1 MNPDDDLITTAEACE
16 LTGRGHSVIHAWK
29 RTLALPVAGRR
40 KSRSGL
46 MTDVFRRSD
55 VLRLHGERAIG
66 HVPRTDPTEAE
77 LDKMITE
84 QMASLPDWWAFEGR
98 KAARLNVAA
107 EVRRALG
114 ETKRRTA

>member
-1 MNPDDDLITTAEACE
+1 MNDDDLITTTEACE
-16 LTGRGHSVIHAWK
+16 LTGRGHSVIHAWR
-29 RTLALPVAGRR
+29 RTGALPAVGRR
-40 KSRSGL
+40 KSRGGL
-46 MTDVFRRSD
+46 MVDTFRRAD
-55 VLRLHGERAIG
+55 VLRLHAERAIG

-77 LDKMITE
+77 LDAMIAE
-84 QMASLPDWWAFEGR
+84 GMANLPDWWAFEGR